1 MRNRRLAPLTGALAL
16 VLALGA
22 CAPQAGGTTA
32 PPAVRATAAL
42 LSPDEIAATM
52 APTMTMAS
60 ERAMP
65 ADAAAPAA
73 SDAQRINFPAEGST
87 ATSSGTLPPN
97 ALAKYVLA
105 LDAGKKL
112 IVATTGTP
120 NPVSVSVY
128 GADGTVLQSPMGG
141 SANFDGD
148 IPSTQD
154 YYVDIVAGS
163 EATSYNVM
171 FTAPVQ

>member
-1 MRNRRLAPLTGALAL
+1 MRIRTLAPLSGALAL

-22 CAPQAGGTTA
+22 CGPQAGDSSA
-32 PPAVRATAAL
+32 PPADMATAAL
-42 LSPDEIAATM
+42 SSPDEIAAAV
-52 APTMTMAS
+52 APAMT
-60 ERAMP
+60 ERANST
-65 ADAAAPAA
+65 DAAAPAA
-73 SDAQRINFPAEGST
+73 GDAQRIAFAVAGST
-87 ATSSGTLPPN
+87 ATSSGTLEPN
-97 ALAKYVLA
+97 ASAKYVLA
-105 LDAGKKL
+105 LAAGMKL

-141 SANFDGD
+141 SPNFDGD

-154 YYVDIVAGS
+154 YYVDIIAGTDP
-163 EATSYNVM
+163 TSYNVM

>member
-1 MRNRRLAPLTGALAL
+1 MRIRTLASLTSALAL
-16 VLALGA
+16 VFALGA
-22 CAPQAGGTTA
+22 CGPQAGDSSA
-32 PPAVRATAAL
+32 PPADMATAEPSNMGNV
-42 LSPDEIAATM
+42 SPTVAGETAN
-52 APTMTMAS
+52 P
-60 ERAMP
+60 AMP

-73 SDAQRINFPAEGST
+73 GDAQRIAFAVAGST
-87 ATSSGTLPPN
+87 ATSSGTLEPN
-97 ALAKYVLA
+97 ASAKYVLA
-105 LDAGKKL
+105 LAAGMKL

-141 SANFDGD
+141 SPNFDGD

-154 YYVDIVAGS
+154 YYVDIIAGTDP
-163 EATSYNVM
+163 TSYNVM